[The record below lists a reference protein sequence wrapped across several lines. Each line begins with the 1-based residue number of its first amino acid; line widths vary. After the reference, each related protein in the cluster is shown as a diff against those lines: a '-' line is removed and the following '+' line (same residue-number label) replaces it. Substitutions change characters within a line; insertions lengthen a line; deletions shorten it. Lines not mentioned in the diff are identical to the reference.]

1 MDSVNSSQL
10 QDLNVVYSLILMA
23 SVKNAQQDC
32 TLILLTKTVSI
43 SRYLA
48 VCKRMEIF
56 AKIVPKI
63 INLSMDFVH
72 LKSADVFNIQ
82 NQQLIMYAQNVILA
96 LTCQKENV
104 SLQLQSPNQSQIVK
118 YFSSMVAQNVTKVMI
133 LRKLA
138 NALLKEFLDVWT
150 TQAKQNANFARIT
163 FTSFT
168 KACVTH
174 WDALK

>member
-1 MDSVNSSQL
+1 M
-10 QDLNVVYSLILMA
+10 
-23 SVKNAQQDC
+23 
-32 TLILLTKTVSI
+32 
-43 SRYLA
+43 
-48 VCKRMEIF
+48 
-56 AKIVPKI
+56 PKI

-72 LKSADVFNIQ
+72 LKSADVSNIQ
-82 NQQLIMYAQNVILA
+82 NQHLITYAQNVILA
-96 LTCQKENV
+96 LTFLKENV

-138 NALLKEFLDVWT
+138 NALQKEFLDVWT
-150 TQAKQNANFARIT
+150 TQAKQNANFARII
-163 FTSFT
+163 FTPFT